1 MNNLSGKTVLA
12 DRAALLNGCSDNNT
26 SVATDKLEDEKEV
39 GDLYKF
45 LIPFT
50 TILIGVA
57 MAAKLIVHC
66 VFHCTIIVYS
76 SKNPRSG

>member
-12 DRAALLNGCSDNNT
+12 DRAALLNGCSDINT

-39 GDLYKF
+39 GDLYEF
-45 LIPFT
+45 LIPST
-50 TILIGVA
+50 VILIGVA
-57 MAAKLIVHC
+57 MAVKLIVHC

-76 SKNPRSG
+76 SNKTGSG